1 MKDVRKYTGTELA
14 KALTASYGER
24 NGYDYTFSYDDIM
37 TLALAWAAHPEF
49 YSPKEATIYSRE
61 RLHGELWLE
70 ITEIPSFAN
79 YIGYKLLAYLK

>member
-1 MKDVRKYTGTELA
+1 MTDKRKYTGTELA
-14 KALTASYGER
+14 RALTTSFYDR
-24 NGYDYTFSYDDIM
+24 NGYNHVFSYDDIM

-49 YSPKEATIYSRE
+49 PSPREATIYSRE

-79 YIGYKLLAYLK
+79 YIGYKLLAYL